1 MTTDEYS
8 IPSISRDDFYTILE
22 LAEKDFKTT
31 IKEFQSF
38 SKEHK
43 IPIREIIALMTI
55 GIIPFISYLM
65 NLNFFNPEDLNKY
78 LLFWIIA
85 SFTVLLIK
93 YIRYIKILPFGR
105 MTQELR
111 ELDLKLKNV
120 NKDEKTKTL
129 FLAFGKMLFMN
140 IKPFTWALSSIFFI
154 NIIILVYF
162 YLTHFYLNSYY
173 FWGILII
180 SIAYFI
186 IFFVSWK
193 FIKLENFFP
202 YLMLNKNVI
211 LEEFKTNI
219 PKNSKIKAI
228 SYLIFLLVIIIFI
241 LFLLIGPIIL
251 LYYLMKTNW
260 IFLINHIPQFL
271 IIFITLFLLITM
283 IEVFLTRASVLKWL
297 ILKGSILDN
306 NVVSPSKSIVLD
318 SSSFLTNNLEKT
330 NSIYKAIKLNYV
342 KSMLFSITQISYHG
356 FFTRY
361 LIILNFSIINNDYD
375 FRLLTEFLE
384 RD

>member
-43 IPIREIIALMTI
+43 IPIREIIALMII

-162 YLTHFYLNSYY
+162 YFTHFYLNSYY

-219 PKNSKIKAI
+219 PKISKIKAI

-342 KSMLFSITQISYHG
+342 KSMLFSITQINYHG